1 MRQFLLATVAA
12 TVLSM
17 PAMAEQQS
25 GRAAQEPIGGQTQQ
39 MGNGA
44 QQSQQQTAEI
54 VSPNSLNEEE
64 VKAIQQA
71 LNEKGFHAGNVDGIW
86 GPETRTALRNF
97 QEKENVQ
104 ASGQLDRQ
112 TLSALGVQ
120 VAGSGQLGTVGS
132 GQPGTMGLGQEGT
145 TGSGASDADTT
156 GSDQPG
162 AAQPGSAIE
171 SNEKPAGSNGGNQ

>member
-1 MRQFLLATVAA
+1 MKQFLLATVAA
-12 TVLSM
+12 TVLSL

-25 GRAAQEPIGGQTQQ
+25 GRAAQEPIGSQSQQ
-39 MGNGA
+39 MGNG
-44 QQSQQQTAEI
+44 SQQQQIGRDMQQQSAEV
-54 VSPNSLNEEE
+54 VSPNTLSEGE

-97 QEKENVQ
+97 QEQENMQ

-112 TLSALGVQ
+112 TLSALDVQ
-120 VAGSGQLGTVGS
+120 VAGVEQPGTVGS
-132 GQPGTMGLGQEGT
+132 GQVGT
-145 TGSGASDADTT
+145 TGSGAPDADTI
-156 GSDQPG
+156 GSDRPG

-171 SNEKPAGSNGGNQ
+171 SNETPAGGNGGDR